1 MDVYASLVDAVGGT
15 PLVRLNRVTG
25 ALTAPV
31 FAKLEYVNPGGSV
44 KDRAAVA
51 MVDAAEEAGLLR
63 PGGTVVEGT
72 SGNTGAGLAMVAAQR
87 GYRCVFAIPDK
98 SSGEKIALL
107 RAYGAEVVVCPSGVP
122 REHPDHV
129 HETAARIAAETPGA
143 WHADQYDNPA
153 NPLAHYRGTGPE
165 IWRQTEGRV
174 THLVAGVG
182 TGGTITGTGEYLK
195 EVSDGRVTVV
205 GADPEASVY
214 SGGDGRPYFVES
226 IGHFVHPETVED
238 LWPSSYHPPVVDRF
252 ETIPDRESLLTA
264 RRLAREEGLLA
275 GGSAG
280 TAVAAALRIA
290 AGLGPDDLVVVL
302 LPDSGRNY
310 LSKVHD
316 DGWLRRWGFL
326 DSDGALP
333 SVGDA
338 RITAVGPHV
347 RPTDTVEESLA
358 TARKAG
364 LLDGDTVLVTTV
376 ALRPDRP
383 VMAPEVIGA
392 VSAERLRAAV
402 ESGTARGGDPVASHA
417 APALPLVGR
426 GESAAAALAALEE
439 QAAEAAV
446 VLLDGKVH
454 GVVGRSALR
463 TAMG

>member
-31 FAKLEYVNPGGSV
+31 YAKLEYVNPGGSV

-51 MVDAAEEAGLLR
+51 MIDAAEEAGLLR

-98 SSGEKIALL
+98 SSAEKIALL

-153 NPLAHYRGTGPE
+153 NPLAHYRSTGPE
-165 IWRQTEGRV
+165 IWRQTAGRV

-195 EVSDGRVTVV
+195 EISGGRVTVV

-280 TAVAAALRIA
+280 TAVAAALRVA

-316 DGWLRRWGFL
+316 DDWLRRWGFL
-326 DSDGALP
+326 DADGARP

-338 RITAVGPHV
+338 RIAAVGPHV
-347 RPTDTVEESLA
+347 RPTDTVERALA
-358 TARKAG
+358 TAHGAAG
-364 LLDGDTVLVTTV
+364 PVLVTTV

-392 VSAERLRAAV
+392 VSAERLRAAIA
-402 ESGTARGGDPVASHA
+402 SGTARGDDPVAPHA
-417 APALPLVGR
+417 APALPVVGR
-426 GESAAAALAALEE
+426 GESAAAALAVLEE

-446 VLLDGKVH
+446 VLLDGTVH
-454 GVVGRSALR
+454 GLVGRSALR
-463 TAMG
+463 TAVG